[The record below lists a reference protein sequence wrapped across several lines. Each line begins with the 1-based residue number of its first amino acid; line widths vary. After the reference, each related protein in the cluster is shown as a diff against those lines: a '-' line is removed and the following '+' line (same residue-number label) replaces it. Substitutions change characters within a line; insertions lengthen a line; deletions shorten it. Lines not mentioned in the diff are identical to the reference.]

1 MSASTETRGRAKR
14 QLVEHARRLAVEGRW
29 AEALEVNKRILEAT
43 QKDVDAYNR
52 LGKAYFELRKFR
64 SAYDAYQMAATL
76 DPANIIAR
84 RNIDRI
90 EPVRDQEA
98 EDLVENGRPVRY
110 GIFIEEVGRTY
121 LDDLVNITNPDVLIH
136 ITSGEQLGD
145 STRRQPSVRLYTHD
159 GEYIG
164 QLEPRITRRIN
175 RLDGRGQSVRRVRH
189 DHAPAR
195 TYASSFEKSIRHP
208 SMGYKMSF
216 PKQGK
221 VAIPRAYLRD
231 TRLFRGDEPELM
243 LGDEEDEELDAE
255 EADEYEASDSEED
268 ETEYVEESAAAPVVD
283 EEEESI

>member
-1 MSASTETRGRAKR
+1 M
-14 QLVEHARRLAVEGRW
+14 
-29 AEALEVNKRILEAT
+29 NKRILEKS

-84 RNIDRI
+84 RSIDRI

-98 EDLVENGRPVRY
+98 EDEIADGRPVHY

-121 LDDLVNITNPDVLIH
+121 LDDLVNITSPDVLIH
-136 ITSGEQLGD
+136 ITSGEQLEIRTAGNVI
-145 STRRQPSVRLYTHD
+145 SLYTFT
-159 GEYIG
+159 GEFVG
-164 QLEPRITRRIN
+164 QFEPRIA
-175 RLDGRGQSVRRVRH
+175 RRVIELIEMGNR
-189 DHAPAR
+189 
-195 TYASSFEKSIRHP
+195 FEVFVTSCTGTNVRVIIREVFRHP
-208 SMGYKMSF
+208 SMGYRMSF

-231 TRLFRGDEPELM
+231 TRLFRGDEPELL

-255 EADEYEASDSEED
+255 ETDEYETTDSDED
-268 ETEYVEESAAAPVVD
+268 ETEYVDESAAAPVVD
-283 EEEESI
+283 EEEETI